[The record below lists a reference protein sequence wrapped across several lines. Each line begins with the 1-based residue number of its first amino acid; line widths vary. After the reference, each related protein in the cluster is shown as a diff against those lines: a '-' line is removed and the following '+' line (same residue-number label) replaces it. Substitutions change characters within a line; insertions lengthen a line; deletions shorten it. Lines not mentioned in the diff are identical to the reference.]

1 VQAGLPEASE
11 SGMTFI
17 LGCILAL
24 ASLLPAQGAI
34 GPPLIAGQANFADP
48 SHGSGYLAMRLPR
61 GTHVR
66 ITGAGGSVLM
76 TVNDYGPV
84 EATGDIADIALVR
97 FARIC
102 GWTVAEA
109 KRRGECAVE
118 VEVGVRIALPATD
131 TVP

>member
-1 VQAGLPEASE
+1 MIAAICAL
-11 SGMTFI
+11 
-17 LGCILAL
+17 LLAL
-24 ASLLPAQGAI
+24 AAA
-34 GPPLIAGQANFADP
+34 GPPLIAGQANYADA

-97 FARIC
+97 FAKVC
-102 GWTVAEA
+102 GYTIPEA
-109 KRRGECAVE
+109 RRRGECPIE
-118 VEVGVRIALPATD
+118 VEVLTRVPTVLPATD
-131 TVP
+131 CAKEGC

>member
-1 VQAGLPEASE
+1 MFLAVCAVLLL
-11 SGMTFI
+11 
-17 LGCILAL
+17 LGQL
-24 ASLLPAQGAI
+24 GT
-34 GPPLIAGQANFADP
+34 PLIAGQANYADP
-48 SHGSGYLAMRLPR
+48 SHGSSYLAMRLPR

-97 FARIC
+97 FAKVC
-102 GWTVAEA
+102 GYTIPEA

-118 VEVGVRIALPATD
+118 VEVLTRVPTVLPATD
-131 TVP
+131 TE

>member
-1 VQAGLPEASE
+1 
-11 SGMTFI
+11 MH
-17 LGCILAL
+17 LGNV
-24 ASLLPAQGAI
+24 GT
-34 GPPLIAGQANFADP
+34 PLIAGQANYADP
-48 SHGSGYLAMRLPR
+48 SHGSGYLAMRLAR

-66 ITGAGGSVLM
+66 ICGAGGCTTM

-97 FARIC
+97 FAKVC
-102 GWTVAEA
+102 GYTIPEA

-118 VEVGVRIALPATD
+118 VEVLTRVPTVLPATD

>member
-1 VQAGLPEASE
+1 
-11 SGMTFI
+11 MTF
-17 LGCILAL
+17 LMGCLLAL
-24 ASLLPAQGAI
+24 ASLIPAQGGI
-34 GPPLIAGQANFADP
+34 GTPLIAGQANYADP

-66 ITGAGGSVLM
+66 ISGAGGSVLM

-97 FARIC
+97 FAKVC
-102 GWTVAEA
+102 GYTIPEA

-118 VEVGVRIALPATD
+118 VEVLGDIPLPATD
-131 TVP
+131 TVR